1 LEHFDVSGVAGATVK
16 DSGKQKKV
24 VHIITGL
31 NDGGAEGALYRL
43 CCADKN
49 TQHTVI
55 SIMGQGKYGPL
66 LAVEGVSV
74 VTLDMAQGRVTL
86 KGIFKLWRTLRRLKP
101 DVVQTW
107 LYHADLI
114 GGVIARLAGVRRVF
128 WGIRHSNLTPGTV
141 KRSTIIIAKICARL
155 SKVVPYKII
164 SCSKEGVRAH
174 TAIGYSPDRF
184 LVIPNGYDLAKFQPQ
199 LRTAS
204 EVRRALSVPKNKIVL
219 GMVGRFDPQKDHYN
233 LLNALS
239 TLDFE
244 FNVVCLLVGTG
255 MDESNANLMQL
266 IQQADCSARV
276 QLLGRRTDIPAIM
289 SMLDIHVL
297 SSLGE
302 AFPNVL
308 AEAMAC
314 GTPCITTD
322 VGNAALIVGDTGWV
336 VAPQDSALLSD
347 ALRTAIRA
355 KDNEESWRKRCL
367 AAQKRIEENFSIE
380 TMVNS
385 YHAAWE
391 A

>member
-1 LEHFDVSGVAGATVK
+1 MK

-184 LVIPNGYDLAKFQPQ
+184 SVIPNGYDLAKFQPQ

-322 VGNAALIVGDTGWV
+322 VGDAALIVGDTGWV

-347 ALRTAIRA
+347 AIRTAIRA

-385 YHAAWE
+385 YNAAWE